1 MFKDIKHRL
10 LDNPESIINILE
22 QYEFYK
28 PRIHNNEIR
37 CGLYEGA
44 NPTAIRIKLTNNEN
58 LYVCDFSRNINEDII
73 NYLIKVKG
81 TDFKQVFNT
90 IKKEL
95 GIQSFY
101 TITEKRSIFG
111 GFYNRISKFQS
122 AMYVKTYP
130 EDILNEYNTG
140 YNKRFLDD
148 NISLQTQEYF
158 DIGYDIV
165 TQRIT
170 IPIRNA
176 YGEII
181 GIKAR
186 INYESDDE
194 PKYMYLFPCPMSQT
208 LYGFSQNYVHLCNGD
223 IYLYEAEKSVLQC
236 HTYRMF
242 NALALGS
249 NSLSD
254 TQCKLLMGLQPKR
267 IIFMLDKGLNIDN
280 TLRNIEKLLLYTR
293 MNDVQICYWDWSM
306 NTSLPDKASP
316 SDYGKDALQDII
328 NNEII
333 EYKCESEELVI

>member
-10 LDNPESIINILE
+10 LDNPQSIINILE

-28 PRIHNNEIR
+28 PRIYNNEIR

-44 NPTAIRIKLTNNEN
+44 NPTAIRIKLVNNEN
-58 LYVCDFSRNINEDII
+58 LYVCDFSRNVNEDII

-81 TDFKQVFNT
+81 TDFKQVLNT

-101 TITEKRSIFG
+101 TFTEKKSIFG

-130 EDILNEYNTG
+130 EDILNEYNIA

-148 NISLQTQEYF
+148 NISLQTQKYF

-165 TQRIT
+165 SQRIT

-176 YGEII
+176 YGELI
-181 GIKAR
+181 GLKAR
-186 INYESDDE
+186 RNYESDDE
-194 PKYMYLFPCPMSQT
+194 PKYMYLLPCPMSQT
-208 LYGFSQNYVHLCNGD
+208 LYGFSQNYVHLFNGD
-223 IYLYEAEKSVLQC
+223 IYIFEAEKSVLQC
-236 HTYRMF
+236 HTYGIY

-267 IIFMLDKGLNIDN
+267 IIFMLDKGLDIDN

-293 MNDVQICYWDWSM
+293 MNDVQICYWDWIL
-306 NTSLPDKASP
+306 NTTLPDKASP
-316 SDYGKDALQDII
+316 SDYGKNVLQDII
-328 NNEII
+328 NNEIV